1 MKKSKL
7 TLGLIIVLLILF
19 LPLSVASFFLHKKY
33 TTPVVINPKK
43 EFKFENKLYFYR
55 GNNLLGTYDCKNFD
69 EYCDYA
75 STKEIEQKYILKEP
89 ETSSGRLSLINN
101 RFAFL
106 MDSSTSQLNEA
117 PVLLYDLSR
126 SDVIGEYKEIKNY
139 AVKLDKDYY
148 IIKNEKDSWGV
159 MTFNDGIQLMIPFE
173 YEFIGV
179 HDILVDNGALDAN
192 AFVVMKNNEWQLLDS
207 TGQELSPIFN
217 SEIYNYDKH
226 YIILDEING
235 MKFVNYQGE
244 NVFAGHYQYLDF
256 SEDNP
261 NYLYVIDQTN
271 NFYIYDLVAKKNIT
285 SPHYV
290 SSINDVQIVEEK
302 GMLRLYINDTLIENI
317 VVDEDLASDD
327 DDVEVDIGWK
337 KIKKGYNKRKSNE
350 LEEYIIRIYREL
362 MLGGNK

>member
-89 ETSSGRLSLINN
+89 ETSSGR
-101 RFAFL
+101 
-106 MDSSTSQLNEA
+106 
-117 PVLLYDLSR
+117 
-126 SDVIGEYKEIKNY
+126 KEIKNY

-271 NFYIYDLVAKKNIT
+271 NFYIYDLRTRTPIT
-285 SPHYV
+285 KPHYI
-290 SSINDVQIVEEK
+290 SSISDVKVVEEN
-302 GMLRLYINDTLIENI
+302 GRLCLYINDILIEN
-317 VVDEDLASDD
+317 VVVNNDLVSDD

>member
-7 TLGLIIVLLILF
+7 TLGLIIVLLVLF

-89 ETSSGRLSLINN
+89 EMSSGRLSLINN

-235 MKFVNYQGE
+235 MKFVNYEGE
-244 NVFAGHYQYLDF
+244 SIFNGLYQYIDF
-256 SEDNP
+256 NKEHS
-261 NYLYVIDQTN
+261 NYLDVIDQSN
-271 NFYIYDLVAKKNIT
+271 NYYLYDLVAKKNIT

-327 DDVEVDIGWK
+327 DDVDVDIG
-337 KIKKGYNKRKSNE
+337 
-350 LEEYIIRIYREL
+350 
-362 MLGGNK
+362 

>member
-207 TGQELSPIFN
+207 TGQELSHIFN
-217 SEIYNYDKH
+217 IEIYNYDKH

-235 MKFVNYQGE
+235 MKFVNYEGE
-244 NVFAGHYQYLDF
+244 SIFNGLYQYIDF
-256 SEDNP
+256 NKEHS
-261 NYLYVIDQTN
+261 NYLDVIDQSN
-271 NFYIYDLVAKKNIT
+271 NYYLYDLVAKKNIT

-317 VVDEDLASDD
+317 
-327 DDVEVDIGWK
+327 K
-337 KIKKGYNKRKSNE
+337 
-350 LEEYIIRIYREL
+350 YRC
-362 MLGGNK
+362 